1 MKKAKSKGRGRAWLI
16 LLGFALLLFFTRAT
30 WLGWLGA
37 ALVQS
42 EEPKRADAILVLA
55 GDAWGNRIR
64 KGADL
69 SRQGFAPLVFVSGPE
84 GLYGFHES
92 ELAIRYA
99 VKQGYPEDM
108 FVALPNT
115 ARSTAEEAQQILPR
129 LEQRGVKSLILV
141 TSNYHTRRA
150 GATFRRRAGNMII
163 IVVAAPDRTFDPA
176 NWWQSRDGQ
185 KQWFFEAT
193 KSLASV
199 LGI

>member
-1 MKKAKSKGRGRAWLI
+1 MKKPKNRSRGRSWLI
-16 LLGFALLLFFTRAT
+16 VLALALLLFFTRT
-30 WLGWLGA
+30 SWLGWLGG
-37 ALVQS
+37 ALIES
-42 EEPKRADAILVLA
+42 GEPRRADAILVLA

-64 KGADL
+64 KGGDL
-69 SRQGFAPLVFVSGPE
+69 SRQGYAPLVFVSGPE

-99 VKQGYPEDM
+99 VKHGYPQDM

-115 ARSTAEEAQQILPR
+115 ARSTVEEADQIVPE
-129 LEQRGVKSLILV
+129 LEKRGVKSLILV

-150 GATFRRRAGNMII
+150 ASTFRKRAAAMSIT
-163 IVVAAPDRTFDPA
+163 VVAAPDRVFDPA

-185 KQWFFEAT
+185 KQWFFEVT
-193 KSLASV
+193 KTVASV